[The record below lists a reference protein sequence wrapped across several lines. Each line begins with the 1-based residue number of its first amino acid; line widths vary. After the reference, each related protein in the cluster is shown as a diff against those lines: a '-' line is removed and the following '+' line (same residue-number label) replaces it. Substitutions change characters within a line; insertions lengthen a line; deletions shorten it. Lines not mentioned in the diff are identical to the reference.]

1 VKPEEVEKMRI
12 YGAPIHGKRLVGNT
26 NKKEVH
32 DLDNEKTGFN
42 ECQIDEIIKA
52 GHARTFSPDTL
63 GQAHKEDYDNCK
75 WCIGGSA
82 R

>member
-1 VKPEEVEKMRI
+1 MLRRE
-12 YGAPIHGKRLVGNT
+12 GAPTYGRRFVGNT

-32 DLDNEKTGFN
+32 DLENEQTKPN

-52 GHARTFSPDTL
+52 DHARTFEPDSL
-63 GQAHKEDYDNCK
+63 EQANKEGYDNCAH
-75 WCIGGSA
+75 CVGGSK